1 MYLVKA
7 IKKNTNEWVE
17 GYLWN
22 GSNYA
27 GIIPHNVGVCV
38 ANNKIEAPIYEVDK
52 NTICRSAEA
61 DAFWRDKNGAHIVS
75 LYENDIV
82 QYRINGS
89 LYEGTIINKHGA
101 YVVQL
106 TGYDEYI
113 YLAELK
119 DANCDFIN
127 VHIVGN
133 KYNTLVE
140 AEKTPVEPDKDETST
155 SEPCPYFER
164 RETFY
169 DVLSGHS
176 DYQDY
181 CTKNYE
187 RKIIKCVHCT
197 LCKQKGEN
205 T

>member
-7 IKKNTNEWVE
+7 IRKDTNEWIE

-27 GIIPHNVGVCV
+27 GIIPHNLGVGIE
-38 ANNKIEAPIYEVDK
+38 NNKIDATIYEVDK
-52 NTICRSAEA
+52 NTICKAVEVE
-61 DAFWRDKNGAHIVS
+61 AFWRDKNGAHIIA
-75 LYENDIV
+75 LYESDIV

-89 LYEGTIINKHGA
+89 LYEGTVVHKHGA
-101 YVVQL
+101 YVIQL

-113 YLAELK
+113 HLEELK
-119 DANCDFIN
+119 DVNCDFIN
-127 VHIVGN
+127 LQIIGN
-133 KYNTLVE
+133 KHDTVVK
-140 AEKTPVEPDKDETST
+140 AEKTPVETDKDNTGT
-155 SEPCPYFER
+155 SEDCPYFER
-164 RETFY
+164 RETSY

-187 RKIIKCVHCT
+187 HKIIKCVHCT
-197 LCKQKGEN
+197 LCKQKGDN
-205 T
+205 R

>member
-7 IKKNTNEWVE
+7 IRKDTNEWVE
-17 GYLWN
+17 GYLWK
-22 GSNYA
+22 GSSYA
-27 GIIPHNVGVCV
+27 GIIPHNLGVCV
-38 ANNKIEAPIYEVDK
+38 ENNRIEATIYEVYIS
-52 NTICRSAEA
+52 TICKAVEVE
-61 DAFWRDKNGAHIVS
+61 AFWRDTNGAHVVP

-89 LYEGTIINKHGA
+89 LYEGTVIHKHGA
-101 YVVQL
+101 YIIQL
-106 TGYDEYI
+106 TGYDEFI

-119 DANCDFIN
+119 DVNCDFIN
-127 VHIVGN
+127 VQIVGN
-133 KYNTLVE
+133 KYNTIVE
-140 AEKTPVEPDKDETST
+140 AVKTPAKPDKDETSA
-155 SEPCPYFER
+155 SDECPYFKR
-164 RETFY
+164 REVSY

-197 LCKQKGEN
+197 LCKQKGDV
-205 T
+205 